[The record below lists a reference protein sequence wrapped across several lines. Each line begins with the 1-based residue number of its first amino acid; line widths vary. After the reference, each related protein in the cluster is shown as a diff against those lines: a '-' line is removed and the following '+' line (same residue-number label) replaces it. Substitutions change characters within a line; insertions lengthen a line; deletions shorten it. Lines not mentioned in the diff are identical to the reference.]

1 MICGGR
7 RCQSRE
13 HRRTR
18 NIGTSAGCGRFKK
31 SACARGKCSVQRVE
45 ACCMTCEIN
54 QRPDTAS
61 HRALHVSVT
70 YVFLEHCALLAIV
83 RIGHARIAAYD
94 AAPLVAPV
102 VALVADP
109 YERCRAHVRVAND
122 TLSVA
127 CGGFIGF
134 CFCCVRSI
142 MIQLCTHT
150 TRVRPGIR
158 QYRSSIEG
166 AGAGGPARGERAHP
180 GGRRAR

>member
-1 MICGGR
+1 
-7 RCQSRE
+7 
-13 HRRTR
+13 
-18 NIGTSAGCGRFKK
+18 
-31 SACARGKCSVQRVE
+31 
-45 ACCMTCEIN
+45 MTCEIN

-134 CFCCVRSI
+134 LLFLLRPFDHDPIVHAHDARK
-142 MIQLCTHT
+142 
-150 TRVRPGIR
+150 TRDTSVQIVN
-158 QYRSSIEG
+158 
-166 AGAGGPARGERAHP
+166 
-180 GGRRAR
+180 